1 MAYIKLK
8 SDNPGFSRVL
18 QKNPATQEAAKAP
31 FEKNT
36 KTARTYL
43 WFENPQEVFLLLKNF
58 DNKRGKGFEY
68 LDYDSFSG
76 GQVHLQLLN
85 TQLRTALT
93 VVQELD
99 TYPAELEFNIYNSL
113 EKDFTKSFPGKVV
126 ECITQNRHS
135 KVTIKGD
142 TVKQTLEI
150 CSLIS
155 LFSFLHNQDV
165 YVEEDQFVRYLNV
178 AVSQTTHY
186 PFIRN
191 FVSFIK
197 SPAVFKQLQPVLDT
211 TPFNFSMKKAYEA
224 RKEFYLKYVPT
235 TTNTELLDLG
245 CGEGGYF
252 KLHMKGYEKVNAVE
266 VDNDV
271 YTDATHSVRKIQ
283 AEDKI
288 TVHHSSIEDYLDGLT
303 TLKGV
308 DVLITEVLEH
318 MPHANA
324 LEVVERLVK
333 LEPDQIILTLP
344 NHSFNKFYDLAE
356 GEFRHDDHDWEPDY
370 AMVKYL
376 LDTIWPLDNYD
387 YTVEF
392 LGDSL
397 KTDSTVCT
405 TFGIHLKRK
414 D

>member
-8 SDNPGFSRVL
+8 SENPNFSRVI
-18 QKNPATQEAAKAP
+18 QKNPATQSESKAP
-31 FEKNT
+31 FEKST
-36 KTARTYL
+36 KSARTYL

-68 LDYDSFSG
+68 LDYDSISG
-76 GQVHLQLLN
+76 GQAHLQLLN

-99 TYPAELEFNIYNSL
+99 DQPAELEFNIYNNL

-126 ECITQNRHS
+126 ECLTQNRHS

-155 LFSFLHNQDV
+155 LFSFLHDQDV
-165 YVEEDQFVRYLNV
+165 YVEEDQFTRYLNV
-178 AVSQTTHY
+178 AVAQTTHY

-191 FVSFIK
+191 FVSFVK
-197 SPAVFKQLQPVLDT
+197 SPHLFAKLQPVLDT
-211 TPFNFSMKKAYEA
+211 TPFVFSMKKAYDS
-224 RKEFYLKYVPT
+224 RKDFYVKHVPST
-235 TTNTELLDLG
+235 TTTKLLDLG

-252 KLHMKGYEKVNAVE
+252 KLHLKNYTTVDAVE
-266 VDNDV
+266 VDPDV
-271 YTDATHSVRKIQ
+271 YIDATHSARKIQ

-288 TVHHSSIEDYLDGLT
+288 AVHHKSIEDYLDSLT
-303 TLKGV
+303 TLEGT

-318 MPHANA
+318 MPHSNA
-324 LEVVERLVK
+324 LEVMERLAK
-333 LEPDQIILTLP
+333 LRPDQIIMTLP
-344 NHSFNKFYDLAE
+344 NHSFNKFYDLEE
-356 GEFRHDDHDWEPDY
+356 GAFRHDDHDWEPDY

-376 LDTIWPLDNYD
+376 LDTIWPVEGYD

-397 KTDSTVCT
+397 KADPTICT